1 VCLADRLSLS
11 TWRDRESRDTY
22 RRSGAR
28 LLWAPDQG
36 GPLITTRP
44 STTVP
49 YSRVAGGFSS
59 RGVSRTGFERCVWSP
74 ESRAACGRACG
85 LSRVSH
91 SDSASHRRSS
101 VTLPERPLLSRHRPL
116 SIHLVTG
123 PVVWCVVRVVR
134 TVVALGALGV
144 APTRQPTRHGHAGA
158 AREDFRNYATNMQ

>member
-49 YSRVAGGFSS
+49 YSRVAGGLSS

-91 SDSASHRRSS
+91 SDSASHRSPPVERHAARASTAVSS
-101 VTLPERPLLSRHRPL
+101 QTTLDTPG
-116 SIHLVTG
+116 VTG

-134 TVVALGALGV
+134 TVVAMDTPERPERISV
-144 APTRQPTRHGHAGA
+144 CNNNTP
-158 AREDFRNYATNMQ
+158 E